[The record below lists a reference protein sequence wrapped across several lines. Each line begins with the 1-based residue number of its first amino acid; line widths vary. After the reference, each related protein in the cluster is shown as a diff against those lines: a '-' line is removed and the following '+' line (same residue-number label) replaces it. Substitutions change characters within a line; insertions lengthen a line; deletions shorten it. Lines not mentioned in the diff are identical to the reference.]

1 MSINIK
7 IENFEGPFDLLLH
20 LIKKNE
26 MDIYN
31 VKLSYITNQYME
43 YLNSMKE
50 LDLEITSEFIVISAT
65 LLEIKSKELLPKNE
79 EKETEEVEISKEEL
93 LSKLIEYKKF
103 KEVAEFLKEKENKS
117 EGVVYSKKPE
127 IIEDD
132 KSVDLKELLKKTSL
146 ISLYELYN
154 KLLLLYYNKKNDNSI
169 PKQISIDKFRIED
182 KMEHLEMYFQNRSKS
197 TFSQII
203 YNCESKIEVIVTF
216 LAMLELI
223 RLKKVKVLQEHNFTE
238 IYIER
243 R

>member
-238 IYIER
+238 IYMER

>member
-103 KEVAEFLKEKENKS
+103 KGVAEFLKEKENKS

-146 ISLYELYN
+146 IALYELYN

-182 KMEHLEMYFQNRSKS
+182 KMEHLEMYFKHRSKS

-238 IYIER
+238 IYMER
-243 R
+243 K

>member
-146 ISLYELYN
+146 IALYELYN

-182 KMEHLEMYFQNRSKS
+182 KMEHLEMYFKHRLQS

-238 IYIER
+238 IYMER

>member
-79 EKETEEVEISKEEL
+79 VKEIEEVEISKEEL
-93 LSKLIEYKKF
+93 LSRLIEYKKF
-103 KEVAEFLKEKENKS
+103 KEVAEFLREKENKN
-117 EGVVYSKKPE
+117 EGVVYGKKPE
-127 IIEDD
+127 IIEED
-132 KSVDLKELLKKTSL
+132 KSVDLKEVLKKTSL

-154 KLLLLYYNKKNDNSI
+154 KLLLLYYSKKNHNNI
-169 PKQISIDKFRIED
+169 PKQISIDRFRIED
-182 KMEHLEMYFQNRSKS
+182 KMEDLELYFQDKPKS

-223 RLKKVKVLQEHNFTE
+223 RLKKVKVLQEENFTE
-238 IYIER
+238 IHMER